1 MLAHLGRGYH
11 TFEGIS
17 ETSGPRFGSLDV
29 VHFLHENCCRPGRV
43 CMHGSHYICPQLAR
57 YALQRYPYRLSINHG
72 LIANISPVDS
82 VCALSTE
89 RPGKEV

>member
-29 VHFLHENCCRPGRV
+29 VHFPHENRRRSGRV
-43 CMHGSHYICPQLAR
+43 CMHGGFNICPQLAR
-57 YALQRYPYRLSINHG
+57 YALQRYSYRLSLNHG
-72 LIANISPVDS
+72 FIANISPVDS

-89 RPGKEV
+89 RHGKEV